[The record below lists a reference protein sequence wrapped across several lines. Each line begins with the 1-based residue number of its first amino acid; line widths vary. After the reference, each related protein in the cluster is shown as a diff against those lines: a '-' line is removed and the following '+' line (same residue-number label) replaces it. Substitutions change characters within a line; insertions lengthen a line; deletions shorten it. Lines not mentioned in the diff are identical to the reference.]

1 MRREEIFQLALVFP
15 LLTMLC
21 WGTYGPILGQ
31 ASVLL
36 GGSTALALALI
47 GLGYGLEGVL
57 GGAALLKSG
66 LVTDNGL
73 WTRDGFLKG
82 FNAGLL
88 GAGGNLALILA
99 LKLYHRPEVVMPLL
113 FGGVQLGN
121 TVFTCLH
128 LKSPPKRGFAG
139 GVVLLIVGVVM
150 TLWYRP
156 AEHHVGEEMDWWFLP
171 AVALVWVFWGKYG
184 VQVHSSIEGFRKS
197 GIRAMMSLSAAY
209 VAVAIVAVIVVLA
222 GFEPQASFN
231 RIGFTRGLVA
241 GLITTLGAWGIV
253 FGNRY
258 VKGGPS
264 IVMPLVFAGAP
275 VVNSFY
281 VMGATGATWA
291 SIDPRFWLGIVVII
305 VGGYLVL
312 TNKPEPKAPPASASQ
327 PPVT

>member
-1 MRREEIFQLALVFP
+1 MKRSDIFQLALVFP
-15 LLTMLC
+15 VLTMLC
-21 WGTYGPILGQ
+21 WGTYGPILGK
-31 ASVLL
+31 ATVLL

-66 LVTDNGL
+66 LVPDSGE
-73 WTRDGFLKG
+73 WTRDGFVKG

-88 GAGGNLALILA
+88 GAGGNLALIVA
-99 LKLYHRPEVVMPLL
+99 LDLYHRPEVVMPLL

-128 LKSPPKRGFAG
+128 LKSPPKRGFALG
-139 GVVLLIVGVVM
+139 VLLLILGVVT

-156 AEHHVGEEMDWWFLP
+156 AEHHVDERLNWWFLP

-184 VQVHSSIEGFRKS
+184 VQVHSSIEGFKKS
-197 GIRAMMSLSAAY
+197 GMRAMIALSVAY
-209 VAVAIVAVIVVLA
+209 VAVAVAALAYVLLGFGPETSFSRA
-222 GFEPQASFN
+222 GF
-231 RIGFTRGLVA
+231 GRGLLA
-241 GLITTLGAWGIV
+241 GLITTLGAWGVV

-281 VMGATGATWA
+281 VMGVSGAAWSA
-291 SIDPRFWLGIVVII
+291 VDVRFWLGIAVII

-312 TNKPEPKAPPASASQ
+312 TNKPEAKPPPRA
-327 PPVT
+327 